1 MPYTIEKGADGFYN
15 RDKMDER
22 VENGQTNIN
31 LKGKRGRMKSKY
43 RILIAIML
51 AIAAFAALIFN
62 LSAQKE
68 ILYLASIA
76 AVCGT
81 ILILIKEIAHVKNEN

>member
-1 MPYTIEKGADGFYN
+1 MPYTVEKRAEGFYN

-43 RILIAIML
+43 RIVIAILL

-81 ILILIKEIAHVKNEN
+81 ILILIKEIAQVKKT